1 MSLASLPMY
10 DLPALRPAAETWW
23 CGLAAACRAEGLEDV
38 PEALE
43 WPGDP
48 RDHWRVPELL
58 FSQTCGFP
66 LMTAFRDS
74 VSVIATPCYSAE
86 GCSGPF
92 YSSALVVRQ
101 EDPARDLGDL
111 RGRRA
116 AFNSRDS
123 QSGYNV
129 LRALVAPLA
138 GGESFFTATV
148 ETGGHGASLDAV
160 AEERADIAAVDC
172 ITFAAHRRHRP
183 AVTDG
188 LRVLAYG
195 PSTPGLP
202 YVTAAG
208 RSEDELLRLRE
219 ALYEALADP
228 GLAGARE
235 ALLLT
240 GASVLPE
247 DAYEVI
253 LEMRDE
259 AIAKGYADLR

>member
-10 DLPALRPAAETWW
+10 DLPAIRPAAEAWW
-23 CGLAAACRAEGLEDV
+23 SGLAAACRAEGLEDI
-38 PEALE
+38 PRSLS
-43 WPGDP
+43 WLGDP
-48 RDHWRVPELL
+48 RDHWRDPGLL
-58 FSQTCGFP
+58 FSQTCGYP
-66 LMTAFRDS
+66 LMTLLGDQ
-74 VSVIATPCYSAE
+74 VKVIATPCYAAE

-92 YSSALVVRQ
+92 YSSALVVRAG
-101 EDPARDLGDL
+101 DPAQRLSDL

-116 AFNSRDS
+116 AYNSRDS

-138 GGESFFTATV
+138 GGRSFFSATL

-160 AEERADIAAVDC
+160 AEQRADIAAIDC
-172 ITFAAHRRHRP
+172 VTLALHRRHRP
-183 AVTDG
+183 AVADG

-202 YVTAAG
+202 YVTAG
-208 RSEDELLRLRE
+208 SRGEEDLLRLRE

-228 GLAGARE
+228 SLAEARQ

-247 DAYEVI
+247 DAYEAI
-253 LEMRDE
+253 LEMREE
-259 AIAKGYADLR
+259 AAAEGYSELR

>member
-10 DLPALRPAAETWW
+10 DLPALRPAAEAWW
-23 CGLAAACRAEGLEDV
+23 RGLAAACRAEGLTEV
-38 PEALE
+38 PEMLT
-43 WPGDP
+43 WPEDP
-48 RDHWRVPELL
+48 RDHWQTPELL

-66 LMTAFRDS
+66 LMTAFGES
-74 VSVIATPCYSAE
+74 VSVIATPSYAAE

-92 YSSALVVRQ
+92 YSSALVVRR
-101 EDPARDLGDL
+101 EDAARELADL

-138 GGESFFTATV
+138 GAESFFTATV

-160 AEERADIAAVDC
+160 AEERADIAAIDC
-172 ITFAAHRRHRP
+172 VTFALHRQHRP

-208 RSEDELLRLRE
+208 RAEDEVLRLRE

-228 GLAGARE
+228 ALAEPRE

-247 DAYEVI
+247 EAYRAI

-259 AIAKGYADLR
+259 ALARGYSELR